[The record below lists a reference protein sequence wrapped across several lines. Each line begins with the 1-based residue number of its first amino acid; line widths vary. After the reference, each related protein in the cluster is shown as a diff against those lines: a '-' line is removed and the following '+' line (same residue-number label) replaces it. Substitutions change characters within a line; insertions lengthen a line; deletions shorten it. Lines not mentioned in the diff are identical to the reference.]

1 MQMNSYNLESYA
13 NIIFSGVNYVIPDVI
28 KQNIQR
34 LVNELGSIPETN
46 NLSINTNHNH
56 NHNNNENDINYKRSS
71 FNGSPRRSKTN
82 NNNNNNNNRRPQ
94 EEAESWEKQKIF
106 KSTIIDKKEGF
117 DKIVNDICVC
127 LNKISN
133 KNYDT
138 QRDSIFKLI
147 DQVKESEDET
157 SLQTN
162 LKKISNAIFN
172 IASANKFYSEIYAT
186 LYKELISK
194 FPVFNDIVDGCLQ
207 QYMENIDSITY
218 VDQNVD
224 YDKYCDNNKLNDKRK
239 AMAAF
244 IVNLMSREVIEKTKV
259 LDIIIQLENLVMK
272 YIIEPN
278 HTYEVDEITE
288 NINIFITTSIQLLKC
303 PHSGSVTTPEAPL
316 RDLDL
321 ERGYVQ
327 WTTVVETI
335 KKYSTYKSND
345 YKSLSSRAV
354 FKYMDIYGFITKNE
368 SK

>member
-1 MQMNSYNLESYA
+1 MNSYNLESYA

-28 KQNIQR
+28 KHNIQK
-34 LVNELGSIPETN
+34 LISELGSIPETN
-46 NLSINTNHNH
+46 NISINT

-71 FNGSPRRSKTN
+71 FNGSPRRSKT
-82 NNNNNNNNRRPQ
+82 NNNNNRRPQ

-207 QYMENIDSITY
+207 QYMENIDSITF

-278 HTYEVDEITE
+278 RTYEVDEITE
-288 NINIFITTSIQLLKC
+288 NINILITTSIQLLKC
-303 PHSGSVTTPEAPL
+303 PASSITDVPDKEN
-316 RDLDL
+316 
-321 ERGYVQ
+321 GYIQ
-327 WTTVVETI
+327 WTNVVETI

-368 SK
+368 RK